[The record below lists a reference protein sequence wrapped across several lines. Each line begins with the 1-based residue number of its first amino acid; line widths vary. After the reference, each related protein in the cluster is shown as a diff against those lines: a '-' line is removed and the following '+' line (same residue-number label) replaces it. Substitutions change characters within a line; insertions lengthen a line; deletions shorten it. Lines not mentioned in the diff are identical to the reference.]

1 MLPLLI
7 CISLFYMIYGSI
19 LVWFKGKHLGLY
31 YQLTVMGLFVISA
44 AFLGIQIYYGE
55 YVLLDAAMGI
65 SAFIMQLTLLNP
77 KMIRDASEKKL

>member
-1 MLPLLI
+1 M
-7 CISLFYMIYGSI
+7 
-19 LVWFKGKHLGLY
+19 
-31 YQLTVMGLFVISA
+31 ISA

-77 KMIRDASEKKL
+77 KMIRDASEKEIVAKKAAEAANAAKSSFLANMSHELRTPLNAIYG